1 MKPKTYTIHS
11 HRGGSGKSVIASSIA
26 LELATRGYNVVLV
39 DMDLRA
45 PSLYYI
51 FHEPQVKYWINDYL
65 ENECSFEETL
75 VDISNTYG
83 LRGKLA
89 LSLANP
95 DIDAIKESLIKSRKW
110 EMNAL
115 KKLVKIRK
123 IIGKQGY
130 HVLIYDTTPGIHYS
144 SLNTLIASDNALLV
158 VVPDNVDI
166 KGALSFIRE
175 IYDTIKMKAYLIVNK
190 IPTNDKDEAQL
201 IAKSLADQLKIP
213 LLGAIPYYHEV
224 VKYNGVRHMVIELPD
239 HPYTTDIRRI
249 VDKIIAQ

>member
-1 MKPKTYTIHS
+1 MKPKTFTMHS

-26 LELATRGYNVVLV
+26 LELAARDYNVVLV

-51 FHEPQVKYWINDYL
+51 FHEPPVKYWINDYL

-75 VDISNTYG
+75 VNLSEAYG
-83 LRGKLA
+83 LRGTLS

-95 DIDAIKESLIKSRKW
+95 DIDAIKETLTKTRRW

-115 KKLVKIRK
+115 KKLVRIRK
-123 IIGKQGY
+123 IIGKLGY
-130 HVLIYDTTPGIHYS
+130 HVLIYDTSPGVHYS
-144 SLNTLIASDNALLV
+144 ALNTLIASDNVVLV

-175 IYDTIKMKAYLIVNK
+175 IYDAIKMKAYLIVNK
-190 IPTNDKDEAQL
+190 IPTNDRNEAQE
-201 IAKSLADQLKIP
+201 IARTLADQLKIP

-224 VKYNGVRHMVIELPD
+224 VKYNGLKHMVLELPQ
-239 HPYTTDIRRI
+239 HPYVADIRGI
-249 VDKIIAQ
+249 VNKILA